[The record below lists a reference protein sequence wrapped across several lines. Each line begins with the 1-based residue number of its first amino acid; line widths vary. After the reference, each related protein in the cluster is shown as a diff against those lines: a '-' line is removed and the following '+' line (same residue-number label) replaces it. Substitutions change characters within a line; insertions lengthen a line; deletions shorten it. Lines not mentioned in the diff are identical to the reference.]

1 MLGPMMR
8 ETKLKITTAGMKVS
22 IGIGKFVECVVCV
35 FNGCGKV
42 TYLNPTAAAKI
53 KEVHIITPTNN

>member
-1 MLGPMMR
+1 MMT

-22 IGIGKFVECVVCV
+22 IDIGKFVECVVCV

-42 TYLNPTAAAKI
+42 TYLN
-53 KEVHIITPTNN
+53 

>member
-1 MLGPMMR
+1 MMT
-8 ETKLKITTAGMKVS
+8 ETKLKITTARMKVS
-22 IGIGKFVECVVCV
+22 ICSGKLVECVVCV

-42 TYLNPTAAAKI
+42 TYLNPTGAAKI